1 MWSCSLRT
9 VCNIYLESIHI
20 NVWIFGSQYLYFLNR
35 ICVCSKRWDDFRDL
49 LIWDYN
55 RLNIKRIIW
64 YQTVNMLQNRNIEL
78 QVNLKF
84 CNPSLG
90 SIRLVRIQA
99 NRNHLYFFHSCIFI
113 KENQKY
119 IQWTLYAKMLQSIK
133 HQLNTIILTFN
144 SYFRKKMIE
153 CMAPLLQNAWS

>member
-1 MWSCSLRT
+1 
-9 VCNIYLESIHI
+9 
-20 NVWIFGSQYLYFLNR
+20 
-35 ICVCSKRWDDFRDL
+35 
-49 LIWDYN
+49 
-55 RLNIKRIIW
+55 
-64 YQTVNMLQNRNIEL
+64 MLQNRNIEL

-119 IQWTLYAKMLQSIK
+119 IQRTLYAKMLQSIK

-144 SYFRKKMIE
+144 SYFRKKNDRMYGASFAKRLII
-153 CMAPLLQNAWS
+153 NST